1 VEQPTC
7 CGSHADCASAAKGN
21 PAMPAS
27 MARREWVI
35 TMSLLGSGQ
44 EASIKWAPSVNA
56 GHLRCGRRAG
66 SDRFACVNRILS
78 SVAAATV
85 VALAVAACGDGDDE
99 AAVKALPSASCENVE
114 YGGEGEPDVLI
125 ASDLPAQGASRERTA
140 QQVEAIRLA
149 LDERDW
155 RAGEKRVAFQACDDT
170 IQSTGL
176 WDAAKCRSNGRA
188 YAGNPDVVGVIGTYN
203 SGCAKEI
210 IPVANRAS
218 GGGLAVISPGN
229 TLVCLTLR
237 SDTCARDEPRKYYPT
252 GKRNYVRV
260 VPNDAFQGAALA
272 QFARQR
278 GFRRVFVLYAKD
290 DPTSL
295 GQATTFRNAARG
307 LGSSLAGFE
316 PWDPKANDYKSLIR
330 RVEESRP
337 DAVLLAGLI
346 EQNGA
351 RLIKD
356 KVAVLGPNKGTVGLM
371 APDGFA
377 QQSTI
382 DKAGEA
388 AAGMFA
394 SVPGRAPENL
404 APRGKQFVA
413 KLGEE
418 TKGKPVEL
426 YAPYAGEAAVLL
438 LDAIAKAGGNRSGV
452 IDALFDTEVK
462 DGILGKFDFEP
473 SGDPNVG
480 PVTVFVARKT
490 FEPFSE
496 ITPAK
501 RLVDAARG

>member
-1 VEQPTC
+1 VK
-7 CGSHADCASAAKGN
+7 ASTK
-21 PAMPAS
+21 
-27 MARREWVI
+27 WV
-35 TMSLLGSGQ
+35 S
-44 EASIKWAPSVNA
+44 SVNA
-56 GHLRCGRRAG
+56 GPLRCGGRAD
-66 SDRFACVNRILS
+66 SDRVARVRRVFS
-78 SVAAATV
+78 SMAAATV
-85 VALAVAACGDGDDE
+85 VVLAVAACGDGDDE
-99 AAVKALPSASCENVE
+99 ASVKALPSASCGKVE
-114 YGGEGEPDVLI
+114 YRGEGEPDVLI

-140 QQVEAIRLA
+140 QQVQAIRLV
-149 LDERDW
+149 LDERSW

-188 YAGNPDVVGVIGTYN
+188 YAADPDVVGVIGTYN

-218 GGGLAVISPGN
+218 GGGLAMISPGN
-229 TLVCLTLR
+229 TLLCLTLR
-237 SDTCARDEPRKYYPT
+237 SDTCARDEPEKYYPT

-272 QFARQR
+272 QFARKR
-278 GFRRVFVLYAKD
+278 GVGRAFVLYAKD

-295 GQATTFRNAARG
+295 GQATTFRNAAAS
-307 LGSSLAGFE
+307 LGDAVAGFH
-316 PWDPKANDYKSLIR
+316 PWDPEAKDYKPLMR
-330 RVEESRP
+330 RVEESGA

-356 KVAVLGPNKGTVGLM
+356 KVAVLGPNKGAVRLM

-388 AAGMFA
+388 ADGMFA
-394 SVPGRAPENL
+394 SVPGRAPESL
-404 APRGKQFVA
+404 APRGKRFVA

-418 TKGKPVEL
+418 LKGKPVEL

-438 LDAIAKAGGNRSGV
+438 LDAIAKAGGDRAGV
-452 IDALFDTEVK
+452 IDALFRTEVR
-462 DGILGKFDFEP
+462 DGILGSFDFEP
-473 SGDPNVG
+473 SGDPSVG
-480 PVTVFVARKT
+480 PVTVFVARRT
-490 FEPFSE
+490 FERFSE

-501 RLVDAARG
+501 RLVDAAQG

>member
-1 VEQPTC
+1 
-7 CGSHADCASAAKGN
+7 
-21 PAMPAS
+21 M
-27 MARREWVI
+27 
-35 TMSLLGSGQ
+35 
-44 EASIKWAPSVNA
+44 
-56 GHLRCGRRAG
+56 
-66 SDRFACVNRILS
+66 
-78 SVAAATV
+78 
-85 VALAVAACGDGDDE
+85 VALALAACGGGDHKT
-99 AAVKALPSASCENVE
+99 AVKALPSASCQKVE
-114 YGGEGEPDVLI
+114 YGGDGKPNILF

-140 QQVEAIRLA
+140 QQVQAIRLV
-149 LDERDW
+149 LEERNW

-170 IQSTGL
+170 IRSTGL

-218 GGGLAVISPGN
+218 GGGLAMISPGN

-237 SDTCARDEPRKYYPT
+237 SDTCAQDEPGKYYPT
-252 GKRNYVRV
+252 GKRSYVRV

-278 GFRRVFVLYAKD
+278 GFGRVFVLYAKD

-295 GQATTFRNAARG
+295 GQATTFRNAAAS

-316 PWDPKANDYKSLIR
+316 PWDSKAKDYKPLMR
-330 RVEESRP
+330 RVKRSGA

-356 KVAVLGPNKGTVGLM
+356 KVAVLGPNNGAVGLM

-382 DKAGEA
+382 DKAGGA
-388 AAGMFA
+388 ADGMFA
-394 SVPGRAPENL
+394 SVPGRAPESL

-413 KLGEE
+413 KLRRQLS
-418 TKGKPVEL
+418 GKPVEL

-438 LDAIAKAGGNRSGV
+438 LDAIAKSGGDRAGV
-452 IDALFDTEVK
+452 IDALFRTKVK
-462 DGILGKFDFEP
+462 DGILGAFDVES
-473 SGDPNVG
+473 SGDPSVG

-490 FEPFSE
+490 FQRFTE

-501 RLVDAARG
+501 KLVDTASG

>member
-1 VEQPTC
+1 V
-7 CGSHADCASAAKGN
+7 
-21 PAMPAS
+21 
-27 MARREWVI
+27 
-35 TMSLLGSGQ
+35 
-44 EASIKWAPSVNA
+44 
-56 GHLRCGRRAG
+56 GR
-66 SDRFACVNRILS
+66 FQILS
-78 SVAAATV
+78 SVAVAAV
-85 VALAVAACGDGDDE
+85 VLVVAACGGDGDDE
-99 AAVKALPSASCENVE
+99 AAVKALPSTFCEKVE

-140 QQVEAIRLA
+140 QQVEAIRLV
-149 LDERDW
+149 LGERNW

-252 GKRNYVRV
+252 GKRNYVRI

-272 QFARQR
+272 QFARRQR
-278 GFRRVFVLYAKD
+278 FGRVFVLYAED

-295 GQATTFRNAARG
+295 GQATTFRNAAAS
-307 LGSSLAGFE
+307 LGYPLAGFE
-316 PWDPKANDYKSLIR
+316 RWNPKAKDYKSLMR
-330 RVEESRP
+330 RVEESGA

-351 RLIKD
+351 RLIRD
-356 KVAVLGPNKGTVGLM
+356 KVAVLGPNKGAVGLM

-377 QQSTI
+377 QQATI
-382 DKAGEA
+382 DEAGEGA
-388 AAGMFA
+388 DGMFA

-413 KLGEE
+413 KLRQELE
-418 TKGKPVEL
+418 GKAVEL
-426 YAPYAGEAAVLL
+426 YAPYAGEAAALL
-438 LDAIAKAGGNRSGV
+438 VDAIARAQGGRAGV
-452 IDALFDTEVK
+452 IDALFRTEVRE
-462 DGILGKFDFEP
+462 GILGSFDFEP
-473 SGDPNVG
+473 TGDPSVG
-480 PVTVFVARKT
+480 PVTIFVARKT
-490 FEPFSE
+490 FGRFSE

-501 RLVDAARG
+501 RLVDAATG

>member
-1 VEQPTC
+1 
-7 CGSHADCASAAKGN
+7 
-21 PAMPAS
+21 
-27 MARREWVI
+27 
-35 TMSLLGSGQ
+35 
-44 EASIKWAPSVNA
+44 
-56 GHLRCGRRAG
+56 
-66 SDRFACVNRILS
+66 
-78 SVAAATV
+78 VAVAV
-85 VALAVAACGDGDDE
+85 VALAVAACGDGDDK
-99 AAVKALPSASCENVE
+99 AAVKTLPSASCEKVE
-114 YGGEGEPDVLI
+114 YGGQGEPDVLI
-125 ASDLPAQGASRERTA
+125 ASDLPAQGASRDRTA
-140 QQVEAIRLA
+140 QQVQAIRLA
-149 LDERDW
+149 LEERDW
-155 RAGEKRVAFQACDDT
+155 RAGDERVAFQACDDT
-170 IQSTGL
+170 IESTGL

-272 QFARQR
+272 EFARQQGR
-278 GFRRVFVLYAKD
+278 ERVFVLYAKD

-295 GQATTFRNAARG
+295 GQATTFRNAAAS
-307 LGSSLAGFE
+307 LGNRVAGFE
-316 PWDPKANDYKSLIR
+316 PWDSEAKDYKALMR
-330 RVEESRP
+330 RVKESRA

-356 KVAVLGPNKGTVGLM
+356 KAAVLGPNRGSVGLM

-388 AAGMFA
+388 ADGMFA
-394 SVPGRAPENL
+394 SVPGRAPQSL
-404 APRGKQFVA
+404 APRGKRFVA

-418 TKGKPVEL
+418 LNGKPVEL

-438 LDAIAKAGGNRSGV
+438 LDAIAKAGGDRAGV
-452 IDALFDTEVK
+452 VDALFRTKVR
-462 DGILGKFDFEP
+462 DGILGGFDFEP
-473 SGDPNVG
+473 TGDPSVG

-490 FEPFSE
+490 FERFSE

-501 RLVDAARG
+501 RLVDAAGG